1 MFWRQSSCRFC
12 VGISERRFIK
22 VVIVFFEEV
31 GIQFWLRVK
40 GQSEFSLGV
49 FGREGVG
56 FILICQDF
64 QVNSKVR

>member
-1 MFWRQSSCRFC
+1 MFWRQSSYRFC

-22 VVIVFFEEV
+22 VVRVFFEEV

-40 GQSEFSLGV
+40 GQWEFSLGV

-56 FILICQDF
+56 FISICQDYR
-64 QVNSKVR
+64 VNLKVQ